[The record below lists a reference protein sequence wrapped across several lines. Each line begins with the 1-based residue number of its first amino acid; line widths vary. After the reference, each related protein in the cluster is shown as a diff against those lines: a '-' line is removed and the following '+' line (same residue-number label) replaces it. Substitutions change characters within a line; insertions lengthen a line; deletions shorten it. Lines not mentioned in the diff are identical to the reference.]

1 MEENRSIIDDCISK
15 LWATTCIAMNCFKFQ
30 NQFLIFCY
38 LKLTNYWLIKMFHFG
53 QHVHLEYKCF
63 WYKIHSKTTLG
74 FTGNTSFIS
83 FKCNCFLIVRYG
95 VSLPYLPWLTLSSTH
110 SFPIC
115 LIWLQ
120 FISLHFYAF
129 QNFAQLF
136 YFLFFPSSMEKK
148 LEFKIIIWNLDRKIC
163 CQLYLKIKLDLEK
176 VQKFFFLKGYIFHSC
191 FSSDRLISWKNINI
205 KMNG

>member
-1 MEENRSIIDDCISK
+1 MSNYMYRNELLQISK
-15 LWATTCIAMNCFKFQ
+15 PVSHFLLFKTHKLFGWSKCF
-30 NQFLIFCY
+30 N
-38 LKLTNYWLIKMFHFG
+38 FG

-115 LIWLQ
+115 HIWLQ

-136 YFLFFPSSMEKK
+136 YFVVFPSSMENT
-148 LEFKIIIWNLDRKIC
+148 LEFKIIIWNSDRKIR
-163 CQLYLKIKLDLEK
+163 CQFYRI
-176 VQKFFFLKGYIFHSC
+176 
-191 FSSDRLISWKNINI
+191 
-205 KMNG
+205 